1 MASWWLTLNILST
14 VVLAFYSMLEM
25 AIVSFNKV
33 RLQYYVSQG
42 SKRAIWLNHLLHTP
56 SRLFGTTLIGV
67 NVSMFIGSECAREFH
82 SAIGIDPN
90 LAPLTQVFFVIIFG
104 ELAPMFAAR
113 HYPEHVA
120 MLGIPI
126 VYASS
131 KLMAPIVWI
140 LGKVSALTLAL
151 IGKKNSE
158 SSIFLSQD
166 ELIKILEEQDE
177 EIPHEMEAEDVSII
191 ASNIFRL
198 RDKNVGNIML
208 PIASI
213 PMLPSDATIIQMKN
227 LLRRTKVEY
236 VPIYHKQHHNII
248 GVALPRDLL
257 KDQETKR
264 IRDCARPPWFITEQ
278 SGLGDIIRQFRN
290 NKENVAIILNQQGNA
305 IGLITLNLLLE
316 EVFGKS
322 EPKESIPKTSGDF
335 TGKSM
340 ILKDLSFSG
349 DTLVQEFN
357 RKFGVDLG
365 FDPEST
371 LSDMVIEV
379 LGHPP
384 ESGDQ
389 ITLANFEIIVKE
401 ASLVGVKTV
410 SISSKVR

>member
-1 MASWWLTLNILST
+1 MANWWLALNIISII
-14 VVLAFYSMLEM
+14 VLAFYSMLEM

-33 RLQYYVSQG
+33 RLQYYVSKG

-67 NVSMFIGSECAREFH
+67 NVAMFVGSECAREFH
-82 SAIGIDPN
+82 IAIGLDPN
-90 LAPLTQVFFVIIFG
+90 LAPLSQVFLVIILG

-131 KLMAPIVWI
+131 KIMAPLVWI
-140 LGKVSALTLAL
+140 LGKVSTLTLSL
-151 IGKKNSE
+151 IGRKTAE
-158 SSIFLSQD
+158 SNIFLSQD

-177 EIPHEMEAEDVSII
+177 EIPHEVDSEDASII

-198 RDKNVGNIML
+198 RDKNVGNIMQPL
-208 PIASI
+208 ASI

-227 LLRRTKVEY
+227 LLRRTQVEY
-236 VPIYHKQHHNII
+236 VPIYHRQHHNII

-257 KDQETKR
+257 RSPETKR
-264 IRDCARPPWFITEQ
+264 IGDCSRPPWFITQ
-278 SGLGDIIRQFRN
+278 TSQLGDIIRQFRN

-305 IGLITLNLLLE
+305 IGLITLDSLLE

-322 EPKESIPKTSGDF
+322 EQQENVSKGAGS
-335 TGKSM
+335 SM
-340 ILKDLSFSG
+340 MLKDKTFPG
-349 DTLVQEFN
+349 DTVVQEFN
-357 RKFGVDLG
+357 RKYKVNLGVD
-365 FDPEST
+365 PELT
-371 LSDMVIEV
+371 LSDVVTGI

-389 ITLANFEIIVKE
+389 IILGNFDITVKE
-401 ASLVGVKTV
+401 ATLVGVKSL
-410 SISSKVR
+410 SISSKSR